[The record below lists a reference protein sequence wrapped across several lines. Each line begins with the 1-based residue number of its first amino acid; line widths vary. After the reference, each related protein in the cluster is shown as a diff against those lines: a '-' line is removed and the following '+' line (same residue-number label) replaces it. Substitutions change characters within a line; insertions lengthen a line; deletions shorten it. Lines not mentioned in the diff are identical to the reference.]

1 MLQTENYCNIE
12 CNLNFSFC
20 CYIFLATVKMKQ
32 QLKVVT
38 KYMYQTKDNG
48 IVKTFKRNISKRNI
62 DEKISDF
69 EVMFYR

>member
-1 MLQTENYCNIE
+1 M
-12 CNLNFSFC
+12 
-20 CYIFLATVKMKQ
+20 
-32 QLKVVT
+32 QLKLLVLLLYLLSNSKNETAAKGVNQKVVT
-38 KYMYQTKDNG
+38 KYIYQTKDNG